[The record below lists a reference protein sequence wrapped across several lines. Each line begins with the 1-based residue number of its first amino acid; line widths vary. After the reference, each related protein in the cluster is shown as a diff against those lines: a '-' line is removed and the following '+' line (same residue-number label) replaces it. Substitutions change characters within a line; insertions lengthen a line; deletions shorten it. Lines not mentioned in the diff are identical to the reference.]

1 MTSPLRLHC
10 FCQSGNSFKAAFAL
24 RAMGL
29 PYESVHVDFMHG
41 QTRDPSWRAEVNEM
55 GEAPVLDDG
64 PLRLTQSGVIL
75 THLARKS
82 GKFGGRDE
90 NEQRAILRW
99 LLFDNHKFTSYFATY
114 RFMKAF
120 GATAPDPAVMAFLRS
135 RIDAAHA
142 IVNKHLATQPFL
154 LGEQPTIAD
163 ISLSGYVFYP
173 VEESGIDIAAAHS
186 NLGAW
191 IARLRQL
198 PGWGDPYDVMPGERI
213 APKWA

>member
-1 MTSPLRLHC
+1 VL
-10 FCQSGNSFKAAFAL
+10 
-24 RAMGL
+24 
-29 PYESVHVDFMHG
+29 VDFMHG
-41 QTRDPSWRAEVNEM
+41 QTRDPAWRAEVNEM

-75 THLARKS
+75 THLARVS

-90 NEQRAILRW
+90 REQQEILRW

-120 GATAPDPAVMAFLRS
+120 GASAPDPAVMAFLRT
-135 RIDAAHA
+135 RIDSAHA
-142 IVNKHLATQPFL
+142 IVDRHLATRQFL
-154 LGEQPTIAD
+154 LGERPTIAD

-173 VEESGIDIAAAHS
+173 VQESGIDIAATYP

-191 IARLRQL
+191 IGRLRQL
-198 PGWGDPYDVMPGERI
+198 DGWGDPYDVMPGERI
-213 APKWA
+213 APRWV

>member
-1 MTSPLRLHC
+1 MIRLHC

-29 PYESVHVDFMHG
+29 AYESVHVDFMHG
-41 QTRDPSWRAEVNEM
+41 QTRDPAWRAEINEM

-75 THLARKS
+75 THLARVS

-90 NEQRAILRW
+90 REQQEILRW

-120 GATAPDPAVMAFLRS
+120 GASAPDPAVMAFLRS

-142 IVNKHLATQPFL
+142 IVDRHLATRPFL
-154 LGEQPTIAD
+154 LGAQPTIAD
-163 ISLSGYVFYP
+163 FSLSGYVFFP
-173 VEESGIDIAAAHS
+173 AEESGIDIAAAHPH
-186 NLGAW
+186 LGAW
-191 IARLRQL
+191 IGRLRQL
-198 PGWGDPYDVMPGERI
+198 PGWADPYDVMPGERI
-213 APKWA
+213 APKWV